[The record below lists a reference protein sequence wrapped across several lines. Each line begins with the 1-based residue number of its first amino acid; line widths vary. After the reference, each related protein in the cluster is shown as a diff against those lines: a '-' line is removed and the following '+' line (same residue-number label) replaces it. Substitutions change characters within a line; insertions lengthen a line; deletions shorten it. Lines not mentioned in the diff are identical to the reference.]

1 MRADNG
7 VEPDYVVITTDIVSA
22 FISRNAVSPDELAAL
37 IGTVHAT
44 LNQLARPPEAEAA
57 PARAPAVPVS
67 RSIRPDYLI
76 CLEDGK
82 TFKSLKRHLRARY
95 NLTPEQYRERWNL
108 SPDYPMVAPNYAA
121 ARSDLARAMGLGQQR
136 RKGRDAGGE
145 A

>member
-1 MRADNG
+1 MRTETG
-7 VEPDYVVITTDIVSA
+7 EEPDYVVLTTEIVSA
-22 FISRNAVSPDELAAL
+22 FISRNSATPAELSAL

-44 LNQLARPPEAEAA
+44 LNQLG
-57 PARAPAVPVS
+57 RAPAPETAEARVPAVS
-67 RSIRPDYLI
+67 VARSIRPEYLV

-82 TFKSLKRHLRARY
+82 KFKSLKRHLRARY

-136 RKGRDAGGE
+136 RKGRSTDAAE
-145 A
+145 

>member
-1 MRADNG
+1 MSTENG
-7 VEPDYVVITTDIVSA
+7 AVPDHVVLTTEIVSA
-22 FISRNAVSPDELAAL
+22 FISRNTVAPAELADL

-44 LNQLARPPEAEAA
+44 LNQLARAPEAEAA
-57 PARAPAVPVS
+57 SARVPAVPVN
-67 RSIRPDYLI
+67 RSIRPDYLV

-95 NLTPEQYRERWNL
+95 DLTPDQYRERWNL

-136 RKGRDAGGE
+136 RRSRGKGGAE
-145 A
+145 